1 MQSLSK
7 QVPSTSTI
15 DSTRPLNQQRR
26 FTWGSMPTT
35 VRRGLLLVL
44 LIGAW
49 QAYVSISGVN
59 PLLVA
64 SPIDVGRAL
73 WEGIKGGELLT
84 FTLTTLR
91 ILGLGMLIGIT
102 VAALFT
108 TLATW
113 SKVGADLL
121 ALLTAMINPL
131 PGIAIL
137 PLAILWFGLKP
148 SALIFVIANAV
159 IWPVAINVTTGFRTV
174 NPTILMVARNLGLRG
189 FKLVREVLMPAALPY
204 TITGIRTG
212 WAFGWRTIIAA
223 ELVFGVAGSNAGLG
237 AFINEARYFLQIPN
251 VFAGLVLIAVIG
263 ILFEYLFNQIEAR
276 TVVRWGM
283 KSGS

>member
-15 DSTRPLNQQRR
+15 DSTRPLKRKQR
-26 FTWGSMPTT
+26 FTWGSMPTI
-35 VRRGLLLVL
+35 VRRGLLLVVVV
-44 LIGAW
+44 GTW
-49 QAYVSISGVN
+49 QAYVTIGDVN

-64 SPIDVGRAL
+64 SPVDVAEAL
-73 WEGIKGGELLT
+73 WNGIIGGELLT

-91 ILGLGMLIGIT
+91 ILGLGMLIGIS
-102 VAALFT
+102 VAAIFT

-121 ALLTAMINPL
+121 ALFTAMINPL
-131 PGIAIL
+131 PGVAIL

-159 IWPVAINVTTGFRTV
+159 IWPMAINVTMGFHTV
-174 NPTILMVARNLGLRG
+174 NPTIMMVARNLGLRG

-237 AFINEARYFLQIPN
+237 AFINDARYFLRIPD

-283 KSGS
+283 KAGA